1 MNKEGRRS
9 KDFSVATEPYIM
21 ACVSLNQNTIYFY
34 LPSKWDWFYSVPS
47 RDTRGQGVGGK
58 EKRET
63 PPPRM

>member
-1 MNKEGRRS
+1 
-9 KDFSVATEPYIM
+9 M